1 MRILLVPDVPNWAI
15 GALAKTKMK
24 YASHHNFK
32 MHCLHPRDAG
42 LKDKQLEFEQV
53 VRSFNPDIIHFE
65 YFRTASQVLE
75 AMPFLRDFKII
86 LSHHN
91 QRDKALFHAD
101 WNKLG
106 VNMLVTATNKAAM
119 DLIQRGQENVQV
131 VKYGCELDEF
141 TYNETEPELFTVG
154 YAGRVVPWKNLK
166 EMCEVSKELGY
177 RVIGCGYVD
186 KPDYWDTVPKD
197 NLDFHGGMGRGA
209 MMPANFQAELYRKM
223 TCYVMYSTEE
233 KESGTLGLL
242 EAMARGV
249 PVMATEQGMARDII
263 KDGENGII
271 FTPENFQA
279 RLKMVMEDKELREKL
294 RKNAWK
300 TIMKYSEKKMARDYA
315 KAYYKV
321 LFGDKKVVSVV
332 VPIFN
337 RADKLV
343 EVLSSIE
350 NQGYEAK
357 EIIVADDGSTDNTR
371 LVVEEAKKQFRT
383 PVLYLKTGD
392 KLDYGLAKARN
403 MGAIE
408 ALGDTL
414 LFLDDRYA
422 LEENALENIIKGL
435 DSKTFGF
442 GLKIIKG
449 KESTKTAFIENFAW
463 INRKEF
469 MNAGMFCERL
479 TMYGGLSQETRTR
492 FERQG
497 YKMTQNKDVKCREI
511 VKSSGGKNKKKEI
524 WRAKHLL
531 QKMYE

>member
-1 MRILLVPDVPNWAI
+1 MASILITNDCDGWAI
-15 GALAKTKMK
+15 GNLTNSIIKNNPRFNWYKVVVHPRGVAQGYMEIKRLLDSGVKIDLWHAQYWNSALKLLEMTSDLDDIPKFLT
-24 YASHHNFK
+24 HHNH
-32 MHCLHPRDAG
+32 HCLNKSEWKPFTALNEMTDWGCNELGKIHPNVIKIPHGID
-42 LKDKQLEFEQV
+42 LDKYSYIEDH
-53 VRSFNPDIIHFE
+53 NPE
-65 YFRTASQVLE
+65 
-75 AMPFLRDFKII
+75 
-86 LSHHN
+86 
-91 QRDKALFHAD
+91 
-101 WNKLG
+101 
-106 VNMLVTATNKAAM
+106 
-119 DLIQRGQENVQV
+119 
-131 VKYGCELDEF
+131 
-141 TYNETEPELFTVG
+141 EPRVG
-154 YAGRVVPWKNLK
+154 YGGRVVPWKNLK